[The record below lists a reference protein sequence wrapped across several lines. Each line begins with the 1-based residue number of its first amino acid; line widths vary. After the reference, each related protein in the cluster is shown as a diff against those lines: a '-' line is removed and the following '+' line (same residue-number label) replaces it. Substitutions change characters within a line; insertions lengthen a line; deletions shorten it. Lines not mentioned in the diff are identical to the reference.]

1 MIKSNSLWF
10 IPTEHNKKESTFFC
24 VKCCR
29 TVYEWVKRT
38 WLYNTCNKKIF
49 VKLPLFLF
57 FGEENKSQIPRKKLN
72 SILSVAVFFFF
83 YLLLLW
89 MNKFALFWYDLP
101 VCKSFE
107 WSISSTLWLSQINA
121 QAISWYIDKLTRI
134 ITERCII
141 DSYDN

>member
-10 IPTEHNKKESTFFC
+10 IPTEHNKKESIFFC

-57 FGEENKSQIPRKKLN
+57 LVKKIRAKSQEKN
-72 SILSVAVFFFF
+72 SIPFYLLLCFFF

>member
-72 SILSVAVFFFF
+72 SILSVAVFFFLSVVVVNEQVCVVLVWSSSLQVF
-83 YLLLLW
+83 WMKHLIYSLVITDKCSSNFLIYWQVNENNHWKVYYWLLW
-89 MNKFALFWYDLP
+89 
-101 VCKSFE
+101 
-107 WSISSTLWLSQINA
+107 
-121 QAISWYIDKLTRI
+121 
-134 ITERCII
+134 
-141 DSYDN
+141 